1 MRFPIRVMAFL
12 SISTCAAFLQAD
24 DTLRIDSPSSDETV
38 SGIVEI
44 RGAAAAPGMMR
55 FRVEF
60 GYDPDPT
67 GTWFLILEGTEPV
80 QNGALAVWDTTSV
93 SEGEYAL
100 RLAAYFAD
108 GSIREVIT
116 RGLHLRRE
124 NPPAAISAVEAVTPI
139 APDTGSYAKP
149 AAAFPAPTAVFI
161 AEPSAMG
168 GAAFTQM
175 VPPVIGAGLAV
186 LGFGLYWIRS
196 RWLWWSRRFFIRK
209 IRKSGK
215 SLSTEDTEGHG
226 KIEL

>member
-1 MRFPIRVMAFL
+1 MRFPILAFAVL
-12 SISTCAAFLQAD
+12 SISAAIASFQAD
-24 DTLRIDSPSSDETV
+24 DTLRIDSPASNDTV

-44 RGAAAAPGMMR
+44 RGAASAPGMMR

-67 GTWFLILEGTEPV
+67 GTWFLIREGTEPA
-80 QNGALAVWDTTSV
+80 QNGPLAVWDTTSV

-100 RLAAYFAD
+100 RLAAYFTD

-124 NPPAAISAVEAVTPI
+124 NPPTANSSVEAVTPI
-139 APDTGSYAKP
+139 APDTASYPKP
-149 AAAFPAPTAVFI
+149 AAAFPAPTAVF
-161 AEPSAMG
+161 ATEPSSAG
-168 GAAFTQM
+168 GAASAHM
-175 VPPVIGAGLAV
+175 VPMVIGAGLAV

-215 SLSTEDTEGHG
+215 
-226 KIEL
+226 

>member
-1 MRFPIRVMAFL
+1 MRFPILTVAVL
-12 SISTCAAFLQAD
+12 SIFAAIASLQAD
-24 DTLRIDSPSSDETV
+24 EALHIDSPASNETV
-38 SGIVEI
+38 SGIVGI

-80 QNGALAVWDTTSV
+80 QNGQLAVWDTTSV
-93 SEGEYAL
+93 SEGDYAL

-116 RGLHLRRE
+116 RGLRLRRE

-149 AAAFPAPTAVFI
+149 AAAFPAPTADFGTG
-161 AEPSAMG
+161 P
-168 GAAFTQM
+168 AATGDA
-175 VPPVIGAGLAV
+175 VPLRGMAFLTGAV
-186 LGFGLYWIRS
+186 LAILGFVLYWLRA
-196 RWLWWSRRFFIRK
+196 RWFWWKRRLSTRRV
-209 IRKSGK
+209 RKSGK
-215 SLSTEDTEGHG
+215 
-226 KIEL
+226 